1 MGLIY
6 MRISP
11 SGGKYIGQTIDTEE
25 QRWNEHRN
33 EALNSNSLSYDSLL
47 NKAIRKYGAENFSVT
62 ILEDNIQSN
71 EELNKKEQYWINFYK
86 TYFKDNNHG
95 YNMTRGGGGNF
106 RYDIAQE
113 DLISLWES
121 GISIEKIA
129 EYYGCHRVVI
139 HQRLIQLG
147 YEDKDFSERRG
158 KIIHETIMTNNY
170 DKDYV
175 LKLWNENKT
184 VSEISEIMRLDRH
197 TVAKVLKFYEINQ
210 DEIIE
215 RGYQGVSKKNSKAI
229 FQYDKN
235 GIFMK
240 KWQSATEAAEA
251 LHLDISSIR
260 KCVKGKRHSCGG
272 FIWKDLNN

>member
-1 MGLIY
+1 
-6 MRISP
+6 
-11 SGGKYIGQTIDTEE
+11 
-25 QRWNEHRN
+25 
-33 EALNSNSLSYDSLL
+33 
-47 NKAIRKYGAENFSVT
+47 
-62 ILEDNIQSN
+62 
-71 EELNKKEQYWINFYK
+71 
-86 TYFKDNNHG
+86 
-95 YNMTRGGGGNF
+95 
-106 RYDIAQE
+106 
-113 DLISLWES
+113 
-121 GISIEKIA
+121 
-129 EYYGCHRVVI
+129 
-139 HQRLIQLG
+139 
-147 YEDKDFSERRG
+147 
-158 KIIHETIMTNNY
+158 MTNNY

-197 TVAKVLKFYEINQ
+197 TAAKVLKFYEINQ

-215 RGYQGVSKKNSKAI
+215 RGYQSVSKKNSKAI